1 MGYQEYAMLIT
12 SPTPVSLDE
21 SSPTDLEGIKA
32 GKALVGMTRKG
43 VMAALGYPSPHQT
56 PSLEG
61 AVYTYWK
68 NRFGKLIVE
77 FNAEG
82 KVINIRR

>member
-1 MGYQEYAMLIT
+1 
-12 SPTPVSLDE
+12 
-21 SSPTDLEGIKA
+21 
-32 GKALVGMTRKG
+32 
-43 VMAALGYPSPHQT
+43 MAALGYPSPHQT